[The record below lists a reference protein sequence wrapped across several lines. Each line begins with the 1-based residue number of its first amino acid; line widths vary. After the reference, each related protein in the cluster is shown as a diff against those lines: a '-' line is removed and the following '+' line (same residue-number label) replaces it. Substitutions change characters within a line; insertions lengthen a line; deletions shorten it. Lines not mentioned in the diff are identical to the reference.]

1 MISKQSYYIMA
12 IPSVILFFSCY
23 RAIRDI
29 IWSIAKCNISKRT
42 LRTEEFKSIKTISM
56 SYLSRYIRIF
66 HKEYLFW
73 MIFKSI
79 YVSFESI
86 WLVIYGCL
94 PKFIDKFEIPFYI
107 NLLQTFVL
115 SSIIVFQFDLNRNTK
130 FDRYLLKKRPNC
142 NSKLK

>member
-1 MISKQSYYIMA
+1 MISKQAYYIMV
-12 IPSVILFFSCY
+12 IPSVFYFFFCY
-23 RAIRDI
+23 WSIREI
-29 IWSIAKCNISKRT
+29 IWRIAKCNISKRT

-94 PKFIDKFEIPFYI
+94 PIFIDKFEIPFYI